1 MSIYFNLVEHTILE
15 TMKDGFTS
23 DVLKLNIR
31 YLRKKMNLSQEELAN
46 AIGLNR
52 GNIASYESGTAEPK
66 IANLVKMS
74 KLFSVP
80 LADLT
85 ETKICEKYVSMS
97 IEDWRKESDKMAREL
112 KIQREMLEKKQKY
125 FDSILN
131 CRDMFKENNPI
142 LSEDAQE
149 LDMYFKQLQTLTE
162 KYLKAHKEFIDRVS
176 LPLECKDY
184 LPEEKD

>member
-74 KLFSVP
+74 KLFSP
-80 LADLT
+80 G
-85 ETKICEKYVSMS
+85 
-97 IEDWRKESDKMAREL
+97 
-112 KIQREMLEKKQKY
+112 
-125 FDSILN
+125 
-131 CRDMFKENNPI
+131 
-142 LSEDAQE
+142 
-149 LDMYFKQLQTLTE
+149 
-162 KYLKAHKEFIDRVS
+162 
-176 LPLECKDY
+176 
-184 LPEEKD
+184 

>member
-1 MSIYFNLVEHTILE
+1 
-15 TMKDGFTS
+15 MKEGFTS

-97 IEDWRKESDKMAREL
+97 IDDWRKESDKMAREL
-112 KIQREMLEKKQKY
+112 KIQREMLEKVTSPRGGK
-125 FDSILN
+125 
-131 CRDMFKENNPI
+131 
-142 LSEDAQE
+142 
-149 LDMYFKQLQTLTE
+149 T
-162 KYLKAHKEFIDRVS
+162 
-176 LPLECKDY
+176 
-184 LPEEKD
+184 